1 VSHQYGVC
9 FVKFFSV
16 DSFTSNQVFAAV
28 SYAKLRGQTGPVI
41 HFTPVLEY
49 PSTGVPQYWSTQYCS
64 RPVCVHVCQPWITY
78 FSGWLSSVYFCLSG
92 VLPRRHCWTYV
103 LLPSCTDVKNSANLC
118 TTRAMWPQC
127 IGPPIVGG
135 RHFMKQ
141 MMNQS

>member
-1 VSHQYGVC
+1 
-9 FVKFFSV
+9 
-16 DSFTSNQVFAAV
+16 V

-49 PSTGVPQYWSTQYCS
+49 PST
-64 RPVCVHVCQPWITY
+64 VHVLSVSVCQPWITY

-118 TTRAMWPQC
+118 TTRAMRPQC